1 MRIGIIVGS
10 QRKNSQSAKVGHFL
24 AKLLHAFAEIDTW
37 MLDLGIDPLPLWDE
51 SIGTEAQQ
59 WSMIPGLKSRLNGSD
74 GFIFIAP
81 EWHGMVPAALKNF
94 FLLWPASGELA
105 HKPALACGISAG
117 DGGAYVISEL
127 RMSGYKNNRLCWIP
141 EHLIARRVNEICNP
155 EDHKNNLER
164 HRAFEERAKY
174 TLGLLISY
182 GNSLRDV
189 RSSGIIDHE
198 AFPNGM

>member
-1 MRIGIIVGS
+1 MARRRSKAQLVAADGS
-10 QRKNSQSAKVGHFL
+10 L
-24 AKLLHAFAEIDTW
+24 AI
-37 MLDLGIDPLPLWDE
+37 P
-51 SIGTEAQQ
+51 SRRAQNR
-59 WSMIPGLKSRLNGSD
+59 S
-74 GFIFIAP
+74 
-81 EWHGMVPAALKNF
+81 
-94 FLLWPASGELA
+94 WPASGELA
-105 HKPALACGISAG
+105 HKPALACAISAG

-164 HRAFEERAKY
+164 HRTFEGRAKY

-182 GNSLRDV
+182 GNSLKDI